1 MVWLVVKKDILLI
14 SFPRVG
20 ICDVERIGGMYVL
33 ANGHQSDVCHT
44 ADVAVCFIEL
54 HWFYISGTNCTGG
67 QSCDWET
74 QENDCDGVFL
84 QPSAHFCSCLPF
96 SAVSAFVCLVCS
108 CLLVSAHFYLCL
120 PFSAVS
126 AFVCV
131 SASVCLCL
139 PCLPVSTRVC

>member
-1 MVWLVVKKDILLI
+1 MTW
-14 SFPRVG
+14 
-20 ICDVERIGGMYVL
+20 RIGGMYVL

-96 SAVSAFVCLVCS
+96 SAVSAFVC
-108 CLLVSAHFYLCL
+108 
-120 PFSAVS
+120 
-126 AFVCV
+126 V

-139 PCLPVSTRVC
+139 PCLLVSASVSEMDYHISDSIISTPFPQSSFHCLQLSSIISICFLVNYFYLIIYNP